1 MTPKPRARHRPLF
14 AVCCVLAIGFLSHIS
29 TAIEAPPSLGEAV
42 SPETWPATIERFQG
56 KYTLFTFW
64 EVTCE
69 PCIEEM
75 PGLIEVYRELK
86 PKGLEIVSVNT
97 DPEGR
102 FEAAAKLSDKLELPW
117 VRLYRK
123 PGPDT
128 KFRQAVDPEYGA
140 NPFAVLFDRQGN
152 KVRSIGE
159 AHSKEEWLALLE
171 PYLTSD
177 GQGENSEQGTV
188 DSSKNAAF
196 NLSDISILPSVG
208 KGTDPSNLISAI
220 NLPGIENLGAKS
232 AAPGGAGGNPFQM
245 GKPEWTSKDPLSG
258 TLTLPFRS
266 DRPGHLLLGPSSLKY
281 EKIKGKGVSVG
292 DWSTPDLA
300 HLYMPISDMTE
311 EVLYTPGSIRLPI
324 RVPASPGSE
333 GIEFQLSFT
342 FQACTD
348 GEGGLCYPPETY
360 LLDGNLTEKEDRLEF
375 SALGSR
381 KLDPWAP
388 KPIPEADVAT
398 RAAEPVPEISSG
410 EISSATAAALPKPS
424 LAALIKAGDFKAIA
438 ETSLLLSF
446 LVAFLGG
453 ILTSFTPCVY
463 PMIPATVAI
472 FGGKD
477 VKSKLHAVSL
487 AATYIMGV
495 ALSYASLG
503 IVAAALGTVFGQAME
518 NPLVISVVAGFYV
531 ILALAMLDVFTFY
544 LPSTWVTAAT
554 KVNRKGY
561 TGAFLMGLVS
571 SVVFAPCGEPI
582 LLSILLLVAK
592 SQSFFMGFWWLFVY
606 AWGIGVLFFVLAV
619 FSSSIQYLPKAGAWM
634 VAVKD
639 FFGLLLLGLAIYWIH
654 FVVPP
659 VWTWGLTTIYLLGVA
674 TFIHVKNQDTSGWS
688 RGVLSFATMA
698 SLLFATLPLQRFA
711 ILQGWLPG
719 PRTAVELVDSR
730 TPEEGVRW
738 LEDTPLTHLAAAREM
753 GKPAIVDFRTDV
765 CAKCDELEHYT
776 FSHPKVR
783 EALEDFV
790 TIQVNLSRNKEE
802 FQEIQRE
809 NEVLAVPVIEF
820 YDAKGNRLDKKR
832 IADYVGPEEFL
843 EHIKDI

>member
-1 MTPKPRARHRPLF
+1 MAHTRKQFVKTRYAAVWTLAIPLF
-14 AVCCVLAIGFLSHIS
+14 LSARLAVC
-29 TAIEAPPSLGEAV
+29 TNPSLGEEV
-42 SPETWPATIERFQG
+42 SPDTWSETIERFKG

-86 PKGLEIVSVNT
+86 PKGLEICSVNT

-102 FEAAAKLSDKLELPW
+102 FEAAAKLSDKLDLPW

-140 NPFAVLFDRQGN
+140 NPFALLFDPNGN
-152 KVRSIGE
+152 KVRSIAE
-159 AHSKEEWLALLE
+159 AYSKEEWINLLE
-171 PYLTSD
+171 PYLTSAEKAKPPNK
-177 GQGENSEQGTV
+177 QPVQSPK
-188 DSSKNAAF
+188 DSAF
-196 NLSDISILPSVG
+196 NLSDVSILPSVG
-208 KGTDPSNLISAI
+208 KGSDPSSLISAI
-220 NLPGIENLGAKS
+220 NLPGLPSSG
-232 AAPGGAGGNPFQM
+232 APGAPGGGNPFRM
-245 GKPEWTSKDPLSG
+245 GKPEWTSKDPRSG

-292 DWSTPDLA
+292 DWNAADLA

-311 EVLYTPGSIRLPI
+311 EVLYTPGSILLPI
-324 RVPASPGSE
+324 QVPAAPGPE
-333 GIEFQLSFT
+333 GIEFQLSFS

-360 LLDGNLTEKEDRLEF
+360 LLDGTLTEKEGRLDF
-375 SALGSR
+375 SVLGTR

-388 KPIPEADVAT
+388 KPQPEADTVD
-398 RAAEPVPEISSG
+398 
-410 EISSATAAALPKPS
+410 SATASTSVTTSGTDSSADAGEVPKPS
-424 LAALIKAGDFKAIA
+424 LVALIKSGDFKAIA

-446 LVAFLGG
+446 IVAFIGG

-477 VKSKLHAVSL
+477 VKSKFHSVSL

-503 IVAAALGTVFGQAME
+503 ILAAALGTVFGQAME
-518 NPLVISVVAGFYV
+518 NPWVISVVAAFYV

-544 LPSTWVTAAT
+544 LPSNWVTAAT

-606 AWGIGVLFFVLAV
+606 AWGIGVLFFVIAV
-619 FSSSIQYLPKAGAWM
+619 FSSSIQYLPRAGSWM

-639 FFGLLLLGLAIYWIH
+639 FFGLLLFGLAIYWIH
-654 FVVPP
+654 FVVSPS
-659 VWTWGLTTIYLLGVA
+659 WTWGLTTVYLLGAA

-688 RGVLSFATMA
+688 RGVLSFVTLAA
-698 SLLFATLPLQRFA
+698 ILFATLPLQKFA

-719 PRTAVELVDSR
+719 STALIDVVESKDTR
-730 TPEEGVRW
+730 EGVQW
-738 LEDTPLTHLAAAREM
+738 LEETPLTHLAAAKAM
-753 GKPAIVDFRTDV
+753 GKPAVVDFRTDV

-776 FSHPKVR
+776 FSDPKVR
-783 EALEDFV
+783 EALEEFV

-809 NEVLAVPVIEF
+809 NEILAVPVIEF
-820 YDAKGNRLDKKR
+820 YDSKGNRLIEKR
-832 IADYVGPEEFL
+832 IADFWGPEKFL
-843 EHIKDI
+843 DHIKDIG